1 MLKIRSTTYPKS
13 KDKPTWIYY
22 YPSLTQIFD
31 FWDYIDIDL
40 LTKNDK
46 NNDKRRI

>member
-13 KDKPTWIYY
+13 KDTPTWLYH
-22 YPSLTQIFD
+22 YPSLTQVSN
-31 FWDYIDIDL
+31 FWDNIDWLLLTDL

-46 NNDKRRI
+46 KQ